1 MGQFLDNFWSV
12 SSDLWGRFWRKF
24 GQFLEK
30 IFLAVFGE
38 IRAVFNFGL
47 VLEDIC
53 AVFEE
58 LWGSLGKTFGQF

>member
-1 MGQFLDNFWSV
+1 MGQV
-12 SSDLWGRFWRKF
+12 
-24 GQFLEK
+24 LEK
-30 IFLAVFGE
+30 IWAVFGENFLAVFGE

>member
-1 MGQFLDNFWSV
+1 MGQV
-12 SSDLWGRFWRKF
+12 
-24 GQFLEK
+24 LEK
-30 IFLAVFGE
+30 IWTVFGKKCLAVFGE
-38 IRAVFNFGL
+38 IWAVFNFGV